1 MLYDDFG
8 DRIKGRT
15 VQITRRAGTRLAL
28 FAIMAALYTTGS
40 AQAAT
45 YSSSIRTTL
54 RKPVTIT
61 LLRDLDFGRVVATA
75 SAGTVTIDPDTNTRS
90 VTGGSFA
97 AGGTPQTAKFRIVAT
112 PATLVLITRNALP
125 VLTRS
130 GGGATMSVTL
140 ITVNGTTNPITT
152 PSSGSFDID
161 VGGQLSVAANQADG
175 VYSGNFQLNA
185 DYQ

>member
-1 MLYDDFG
+1 MAMT
-8 DRIKGRT
+8 K
-15 VQITRRAGTRLAL
+15 RAATRLTL
-28 FAIMAALYTTGS
+28 FAISNVLCATGAAH
-40 AQAAT
+40 AAT
-45 YSSSIRTTL
+45 QSSTIKLTL

-61 LLRDLDFGRVVATA
+61 WLRDLDFGRVVATA
-75 SAGTVTIDPDTNTRS
+75 AAGTVTIDPDTNTRS

-130 GGGATMSVTL
+130 GGGATMPVTL

-175 VYSGNFQLNA
+175 GYSGNFQLNA